1 MEYAADDINMGY
13 WEILMIINNENTLID
28 KLDKIGEIQPQYEHP
43 IYGSHK
49 GGVKFWCVL
58 KSMPTVVEITANLNG
73 NFAIHTLTEKGS
85 TTFSD
90 ENLDTLMNYLHIFY
104 INMLDDENKL
114 LLNALDKTSY
124 RKIAKRMHYRENY
137 GNDLSGD

>member
-1 MEYAADDINMGY
+1 MEYAADDINIGY

-28 KLDKIGEIQPQYEHP
+28 KLDKISEIQPQYEHP
-43 IYGSHK
+43 IFGSHK

-73 NFAIHTLTEKGS
+73 NFDIYTLTKKGS

-90 ENLDTLMNYLHIFY
+90 ENLDTLMNYLNIFY
-104 INMLDDENKL
+104 VNIIDDENKL
-114 LLNALDKTSY
+114 LQNALDQTTY
-124 RKIAKRMHYRENY
+124 RKIAKRMHYREKY
-137 GNDLSGD
+137 GDDIL